1 MLFAMLLLCGL
12 FRVYEGSYGFFR
24 GLVFY
29 YLLLFMLFYCVIIA
43 YYIYICIIYNTI
55 IITLIFSIS
64 NSISISIS
72 ITLANII
79 SFTLANIISINGSVP
94 LLLELGVDEQLEF
107 LFFLVHAG
115 KLLLGRMALV
125 IEEFQTDLGREVNA
139 LVLPNF
145 HNVIALPDERH

>member
-1 MLFAMLLLCGL
+1 MLFALLLLCGL

-29 YLLLFMLFYCVIIA
+29 YLLLFMLFYCIIIV

-64 NSISISIS
+64 NSISIS

-107 LFFLVHAG
+107 LFFLVHAR